1 MRGWAGGIAPSA
13 LISDVPKTG
22 VYNAASASTT
32 GRYCNRRPFILHSLE
47 TPSASSEQL
56 LPGGGTRSTLR
67 SFMAV
72 TDRSAQRRTS
82 AVHRG
87 DRMTT
92 GLSGGGETHRG
103 HVRETNQDVILADP
117 DLGLYAVFDGMG
129 GANAGDVAARL
140 TSETIVACIRQK
152 QRIRRRWPH
161 QLLERALHA
170 AAIEVFTAAEERL
183 EYRGIGTT
191 VVACLVIAEGAQEQ
205 PAEVA

>member
-1 MRGWAGGIAPSA
+1 
-13 LISDVPKTG
+13 
-22 VYNAASASTT
+22 
-32 GRYCNRRPFILHSLE
+32 
-47 TPSASSEQL
+47 
-56 LPGGGTRSTLR
+56 
-67 SFMAV
+67 
-72 TDRSAQRRTS
+72 
-82 AVHRG
+82 
-87 DRMTT
+87 MTT